1 MSDPKVDTGRAV
13 VAGLAAGTA
22 YLASMWVDNKLS
34 SQHFNDLKLVGQMF
48 TTKSPAW
55 LIQGLLVHYGF
66 SIVVA
71 MLYASWGVRRLPGP
85 RWLRGVLFMQL
96 ENAILYPGSSLIMPI
111 HAGLKSGQ
119 VPSLLE
125 RKVIQ
130 GQLLRHV
137 AFGLA
142 LGALYTEAGDG
153 R

>member
-13 VAGLAAGTA
+13 IAGLAAGTA
-22 YLASMWVDNKLS
+22 YLASMWADNKLS
-34 SQHFNDLKLVGQMF
+34 SQRFNDLKLVGQVF
-48 TTKSPAW
+48 NTKSPAW

-66 SIVVA
+66 SIAVA
-71 MLYASWGVRRLPGP
+71 LLYASWGVRHIPGP
-85 RWLRGVLFMQL
+85 WWLRGVLFLQL
-96 ENAILYPGSSLIMPI
+96 ENAILYPGSALIMPI
-111 HAGLKSGQ
+111 HAGMKSGQ

-142 LGALYTEAGDG
+142 LGALYRETDHG